1 MTSTLVLKESD
12 FMIDETILRYG
23 IAVVVLIVGLVFLF
37 GLYRF
42 GTTLFGQ
49 QASNFMTEIRDLFM
63 HWGGPGS
70 HRQYEWLFGNL
81 ANWYQT
87 YLEKRNDFWE
97 HYGQVALAVLI
108 VIVLAVLLLTKAIS
122 AEAGL
127 PILSA
132 VAGFA
137 IAKTNSSSSSTR
149 RNDPPPSQ

>member
-1 MTSTLVLKESD
+1 MV
-12 FMIDETILRYG
+12 DETIWRYG
-23 IAVVVLIVGLVFLF
+23 IAVIVLVVGMVFLY

-42 GTTLFGQ
+42 GTTLFGAQ
-49 QASNFMTEIRDLFM
+49 SSTQFTELIMHYGPDSRRNQWIVESAAS
-63 HWGGPGS
+63 
-70 HRQYEWLFGNL
+70 
-81 ANWYQT
+81 WYQN

-108 VIVLAVLLLTKAIS
+108 VVVLAVLLLTKVIS

-137 IAKTNSSSSSTR
+137 IAKTSGSGSSGR
-149 RNDPPPSQ
+149 RPEPPPQG

>member
-1 MTSTLVLKESD
+1 MTLRYALSVLVL
-12 FMIDETILRYG
+12 L
-23 IAVVVLIVGLVFLF
+23 VGLLFLF

-42 GTTLFGQ
+42 GTTLFSSHT
-49 QASNFMTEIRDLFM
+49 SNILAELRDFLM
-63 HWGGPGS
+63 HFGPDSRRFQWWADGLS
-70 HRQYEWLFGNL
+70 NL
-81 ANWYQT
+81 YQS

-108 VIVLAVLLLTKAIS
+108 VVVLAVLLLTKAIS

-137 IAKTNSSSSSTR
+137 IAKTSSTSTNAR
-149 RNDPPPSQ
+149 RPGPQNPNEG

>member
-1 MTSTLVLKESD
+1 
-12 FMIDETILRYG
+12 MIDEISLRYG
-23 IAVVVLIVGLVFLF
+23 LALLVLIVGVVFLY

-42 GTTLFGQ
+42 GTMLFGEHQ
-49 QASNFMTEIRDLFM
+49 FKMFEELRDCLLNFGPEFRRYKMWVEGFSNWHQA
-63 HWGGPGS
+63 
-70 HRQYEWLFGNL
+70 
-81 ANWYQT
+81 

-108 VIVLAVLLLTKAIS
+108 VVILAVLLLTKTIT

-137 IAKTNSSSSSTR
+137 IAKSNSSSTNMRRPEST
-149 RNDPPPSQ
+149 NSNEGQ

>member
-1 MTSTLVLKESD
+1 MNDEVL
-12 FMIDETILRYG
+12 LRYG
-23 IAVVVLIVGLVFLF
+23 IAVLVLLVGLVFLF

-42 GTTLFGQ
+42 GITLFGQ
-49 QASNFMTEIRDLFM
+49 QTSKLMLEFREMLM
-63 HWGGPGS
+63 HWGGPSSPRMQEWIFGS
-70 HRQYEWLFGNL
+70 LS
-81 ANWYQT
+81 NWYQA

-137 IAKTNSSSSSTR
+137 IAKTNSSGSGQR
-149 RNDPPPSQ
+149 RNDPPPPQ

>member
-1 MTSTLVLKESD
+1 MIDDISVRFILAVLVL
-12 FMIDETILRYG
+12 
-23 IAVVVLIVGLVFLF
+23 VVGLLFLY

-42 GTTLFGQ
+42 GTTLFGHQ
-49 QASNFMTEIRDLFM
+49 SSDLFKELREFIM
-63 HWGGPGS
+63 HFGPDK
-70 HRQYEWLFGNL
+70 YN
-81 ANWYQT
+81 YQWWSEGLSQWHQS

-108 VIVLAVLLLTKAIS
+108 VVVLAVLLLTKTIT

-137 IAKTNSSSSSTR
+137 IAKTSSTSTSTR
-149 RNDPPPSQ
+149 RPEPPKG

>member
-1 MTSTLVLKESD
+1 MV
-12 FMIDETILRYG
+12 LRYA
-23 IAVVVLIVGLVFLF
+23 IAVLILVVGLIFLF

-42 GTTLFGQ
+42 GTTLFGSQ
-49 QASNFMTEIRDLFM
+49 STSLFAELRDFLM
-63 HWGGPGS
+63 HFGPDS
-70 HRQYEWLFGNL
+70 RRYQWWLDGL
-81 ANWYQT
+81 SNWYQT

-108 VIVLAVLLLTKAIS
+108 VVVLAVLLLTKAIS

-137 IAKTNSSSSSTR
+137 IAKTNSSSSSIR
-149 RNDPPPSQ
+149 R

>member
-1 MTSTLVLKESD
+1 MIDDVSVRFILAVLVL
-12 FMIDETILRYG
+12 L
-23 IAVVVLIVGLVFLF
+23 VGLLFLF

-42 GTTLFGQ
+42 GTTLFGHQ
-49 QASNFMTEIRDLFM
+49 SSDLFSEIRDFIK
-63 HWGGPGS
+63 H
-70 HRQYEWLFGNL
+70 FGFDKYHYQWWTDGL
-81 ANWYQT
+81 SNWHQN

-108 VIVLAVLLLTKAIS
+108 VVVLAVLLLTKTIS

-137 IAKTNSSSSSTR
+137 IAKTNSTSTGASTR
-149 RNDPPPSQ
+149 RPEPPKHNQG

>member
-1 MTSTLVLKESD
+1 MV
-12 FMIDETILRYG
+12 DETMWRYG
-23 IAVVVLIVGLVFLF
+23 IAVIVLAVGLVFLY

-42 GTTLFGQ
+42 GTTLFGAQ
-49 QASNFMTEIRDLFM
+49 SSTQFSELREFIMHFGPDSRRNQWIVESAAS
-63 HWGGPGS
+63 
-70 HRQYEWLFGNL
+70 
-81 ANWYQT
+81 WYQS

-108 VIVLAVLLLTKAIS
+108 VVVLAVLLLTKVIS

-137 IAKTNSSSSSTR
+137 IAKTSSSGGSIR
-149 RNDPPPSQ
+149 RPEPPPQG

>member
-1 MTSTLVLKESD
+1 MLDEMSLRFILAVLVL
-12 FMIDETILRYG
+12 
-23 IAVVVLIVGLVFLF
+23 AVGLTFLF

-42 GTTLFGQ
+42 GIALFGSES
-49 QASNFMTEIRDLFM
+49 AGLFREIEKFLM
-63 HWGGPGS
+63 HFGPDPKRYQWWVDGLS
-70 HRQYEWLFGNL
+70 
-81 ANWYQT
+81 NWYQN

-108 VIVLAVLLLTKAIS
+108 VIVLAVLLLSKVIS

-137 IAKTNSSSSSTR
+137 IAKSSRTSTSAR
-149 RNDPPPSQ
+149 RPEPPNPNQG